1 LPVTCK
7 RAPMAEP
14 RCWIA
19 LRALNSWRLML
30 RGHRRVASMEE
41 SVLSGCH

>member
-1 LPVTCK
+1 
-7 RAPMAEP
+7 
-14 RCWIA
+14 

-30 RGHRRVASMEE
+30 RGHRRVTPMEE